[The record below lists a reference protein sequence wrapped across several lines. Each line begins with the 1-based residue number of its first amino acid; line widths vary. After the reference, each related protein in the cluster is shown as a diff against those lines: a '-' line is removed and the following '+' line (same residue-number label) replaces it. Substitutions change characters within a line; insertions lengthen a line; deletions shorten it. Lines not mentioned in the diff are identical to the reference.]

1 MMYRMKILTVNSGSS
16 SVRLAAFRE
25 VSGRGLELIAGAH
38 QERAVAAAE
47 DFLTRFVKL
56 NGLEDVTVIAH
67 RVVHGGARLAAA
79 QAVDQELEREIER
92 LEPLAPLHNKEAL
105 KWIRLCR
112 ATFRPD
118 TRQIAVFDTAF
129 YADLPEVARTYAL
142 PRKLTG
148 KYQLRRYGFHG
159 LAHRAMWRRWSQ
171 LRPDL
176 SRGGRIIS
184 LQLGAGCSVTAIDG
198 GMPQDTSMG
207 FSPLEGLV
215 MATRCGDIDPG
226 LITFL
231 QRNEALTPD
240 ATDELLERHS
250 GLLGVSEISGDMR
263 QLISEDHPG
272 ARLAIDIFCYRA
284 RKYLGAYLAVLK
296 GVDGIVFGGGI
307 GENAPLV
314 RARILAD
321 MEWCGVHLDDAA
333 NRDAAGREQRISREQ
348 SAVDVRVLPVDEAG
362 ELAREAREVMARR

>member
-1 MMYRMKILTVNSGSS
+1 M
-16 SVRLAAFRE
+16 RLVAFVE
-25 VSGRGLELIAGAH
+25 IPGRGLELIAKAYE
-38 QERAVAAAE
+38 ERAATAPG
-47 DFLTRFVKL
+47 DFLTRFVKH
-56 NGLEDVTVIAH
+56 NGLDDVSVIAH
-67 RVVHGGARLAAA
+67 RVVHGGVLLVAT
-79 QAVDQELEREIER
+79 QIVDQALEREIER

-112 ATFRPD
+112 AAFRPD
-118 TRQIAVFDTAF
+118 IVQIAAFDTAF
-129 YADLPEVARTYAL
+129 YTDLPEVARTYAL
-142 PRKLTG
+142 PRKLVG

-176 SRGGRIIS
+176 SRGGRVIS
-184 LQLGAGCSVTAIDG
+184 LQLGAGCSMTAIDG
-198 GMPQDTSMG
+198 GEPRDTSMG

-231 QRNEALTPD
+231 QRSEVLTPD
-240 ATDELLERHS
+240 ATDELLYKHA

-263 QLISEDHPG
+263 RLLDDNSPG
-272 ARLAIDIFCYRA
+272 ARLAIDIFCYRV

-314 RARILAD
+314 RERILAD
-321 MEWCGVHLDDAA
+321 MEWCGVQLNNAA
-333 NRDAAGREQRISREQ
+333 NRDAAGGERCISHGE
-348 SAVDVRVLPVDEAG
+348 SKVDVRVLPVDEAG
-362 ELAREAREVMARR
+362 ELAREAREIMARR